1 MAYTESKR
9 LQTRIML
16 KYDTY
21 ANWTANNPVLL
32 AGEIAIATIPVAAEG
47 NNSASTGFTNLPNVI
62 MKVGDGSSHYN
73 DLKFVSALSADVH
86 EWAKAADKPSY
97 DASEIANLQKF
108 VEDHSDFDTNTEY
121 TIVPVENAAYKYELK
136 YKDINDTE
144 FKSYDTPVYIDLSD
158 ADTRLKAVEAKIKE
172 LVGDEGE
179 GETGGITN
187 EINSAIEALDANVK
201 QDAGAD
207 GLALR
212 VVQTDGVITS
222 IEGSI
227 AAETYD
233 AYGAA
238 KAVQGETTHTVA
250 EAYALADAAQTAEEV
265 AAAIEEESNARKE
278 AINALDYTTYVPGN
292 ADGTVVS
299 FVGTISQENGII
311 SAEKRDLVFNSAYHA
326 ETNKAA
332 TMADVT
338 NAVAD
343 LNGAMHFEGVSS
355 TDPVNDKVTIDG
367 KPDYVA
373 AAGDVVIYN
382 TIEYVYD
389 GSKWVQLGD
398 ESLAGTMIAALDM
411 PRVNVGASK
420 TLSYIE
426 QTDGTISVGEEA
438 VDIQIAQSQVTGL
451 EDRLDAIEGSLG
463 TEGDLPKQ
471 VEANKQAIATIN
483 GEDAG
488 KSMRTVATEEAT
500 AAVGALNL
508 TDAAVEGEY
517 VASVSQSNGAITV
530 TRAKLPEIPDLE
542 LVEGSAA
549 AVVEGEV
556 TVVSDIDVNG
566 HTITD
571 KRVNVVT
578 KDFVNAAL
586 GNLSI
591 TKDATAKHV
600 MTGLVQKDGLVT
612 SIKEVELADV
622 AFSGNIADLKETDNT
637 YVVFNCGSSSVNV

>member
-1 MAYTESKR
+1 MAYTKSNE
-9 LQTRIML
+9 LQTRIAL
-16 KYDTY
+16 KYDSY
-21 ANWTANNPVLL
+21 LNWTTNNPVLL
-32 AGEIAIATIPVAAEG
+32 AGEIAIATVPAAAEG
-47 NNSASTGFTNLPNVI
+47 NNSASTGFTNLPNVV

-73 DLKFVSALSADVH
+73 DLKFVSALSADVYD
-86 EWAKAADKPSY
+86 WAKAAQKPSY

-121 TIVPVENAAYKYELK
+121 SIVPVENAAYKYELK
-136 YKDINDTE
+136 YKNIGDAE

-158 ADTRLKAVEAKIKE
+158 ADTRLKKVEADVAALI
-172 LVGDEGE
+172 GGE
-179 GETGGITN
+179 GETGGITDM
-187 EINSAIEALDANVK
+187 INDAIDALDSEK
-201 QDAGAD
+201 TQTAGAD
-207 GLALR
+207 GLALHIK
-212 VVQTDGVITS
+212 QENGVITEFS
-222 IEGSI
+222 GSI

-233 AYGAA
+233 AHGAA
-238 KAVQGETTHTVA
+238 AAAETA
-250 EAYALADAAQTAEEV
+250 AKGYADGLIAQEVIDRDAAIAVETK
-265 AAAIEEESNARKE
+265 AREE
-278 AINALDYTTYVPGN
+278 AIKALDYTAYVPGN

-299 FVGTISQENGII
+299 FVGTVSQADGVI

-343 LNGAMHFEGVSS
+343 LNGAMHFEGVST
-355 TDPVNDKVTIDG
+355 TDPVNVGVTIEG
-367 KPDYVA
+367 KADYVA

-398 ESLAGTMIAALDM
+398 ESLAGTLIAALDL
-411 PRVNVGASK
+411 PRVNVGAAK

-426 QTDGTISVGEEA
+426 QTDGTVAAEA

-451 EDRLDAIEGSLG
+451 EDRLDAIEDSLG
-463 TEGDLPKQ
+463 TDGDLPKQ

-488 KSMRTVATEEAT
+488 KSMRAVATEEAA
-500 AAVGALNL
+500 AAVGALDLN
-508 TDAAVEGEY
+508 DAAVEGKY
-517 VASVSQSNGAITV
+517 VAAVKQTDGQIEV
-530 TRAKLPEIPDLE
+530 VRADLPTIPVLE
-542 LVEGSAA
+542 LVEGTVAA
-549 AVVEGEV
+549 ATEGEV
-556 TVVSDIDVNG
+556 TVIADIDVDG
-566 HTITD
+566 HKITD

-578 KDFVNAAL
+578 KDFVNTAF
-586 GNLSI
+586 GNLDA
-591 TKDATAKHV
+591 TKDVTTTKHV
-600 MTGLVQKDGLVT
+600 MTGLVQEDGLVT

-622 AFSGNIADLKETDNT
+622 AFSGNIADLKETENT

>member
-1 MAYTESKR
+1 MAYTKSNE
-9 LQTRIML
+9 LQTRIAL
-16 KYDTY
+16 KYDSY
-21 ANWTANNPVLL
+21 LNWTTNNPVLL

-47 NNSASTGFTNLPNVI
+47 NNSASTGFTNLPNVV

-73 DLKFVSALSADVH
+73 DLKFVSALSADVYD
-86 EWAKAADKPSY
+86 WAKAAQKPSY

-121 TIVPVENAAYKYELK
+121 NIVPVADAVYKYELK
-136 YKDINDTE
+136 YKNIGDAE

-158 ADTRLKAVEAKIKE
+158 ADTRLKKVEKDLAALI
-172 LVGDEGE
+172 GGGE
-179 GETGGITN
+179 GGGISDMIT
-187 EINSAIEALDANVK
+187 ESIGALDSEK
-201 QDAGAD
+201 TQTAGAD
-207 GLALR
+207 GLALHIKQ
-212 VVQTDGVITS
+212 VDGVITEFS
-222 IEGSI
+222 GSI

-233 AYGAA
+233 AHGAA
-238 KAVQGETTHTVA
+238 AAAEQAAKEHAAGLIAQEVEDRNEAIAA
-250 EAYALADAAQTAEEV
+250 EAKLRD
-265 AAAIEEESNARKE
+265 E
-278 AINALDYTTYVPGN
+278 AIKALDYTAYVPGN
-292 ADGTVVS
+292 AEGTVVS
-299 FVGTISQENGII
+299 FVGTVSQADGVI

-398 ESLAGTMIAALDM
+398 ESLAGTLIAALDL
-411 PRVNVGASK
+411 PRVNVGAAK

-426 QTDGTISVGEEA
+426 QTDGTVAAEA
-438 VDIQIAQSQVTGL
+438 VDIEIAQSQVTGL
-451 EDRLDAIEGSLG
+451 EDRLGAIEGSLG
-463 TEGDLPKQ
+463 ADGKLPKQ

-530 TRAKLPEIPDLE
+530 TRAKLPVIPALE
-542 LVEGSAA
+542 LEEGTPAA
-549 AVVEGEV
+549 AAVEGEV
-556 TVVSDIDVNG
+556 TVIADIDVDG
-566 HTITD
+566 HKITD

-578 KDFVNAAL
+578 KDFVNAAI
-586 GNLSI
+586 GNLDA
-591 TKDATAKHV
+591 TKDVSSTKKV
-600 MTGLVQKDGLVT
+600 MTGLVQEDGLVT

-622 AFSGNIADLKETDNT
+622 AFSGNIADLKETENT

>member
-1 MAYTESKR
+1 MAYTKSNE
-9 LQTRIML
+9 LQTRIAL
-16 KYDTY
+16 KYDSY
-21 ANWTANNPVLL
+21 LNWTTNNPILL

-47 NNSASTGFTNLPNVI
+47 NNSASTGFTNLPNVV

-73 DLKFVSALSADVH
+73 DLKFVSALSADVYD
-86 EWAKAADKPSY
+86 WAKAAQKPSY

-121 TIVPVENAAYKYELK
+121 NIVPVVGAVYKYELK
-136 YKDINDTE
+136 YKNIGDVD

-158 ADTRLKAVEAKIKE
+158 ADTRLKKVEADIAG
-172 LVGDEGE
+172 LVGG
-179 GETGGITN
+179 GGQTGGITDM
-187 EINSAIEALDANVK
+187 INGAIDALDSEKTQV
-201 QDAGAD
+201 AGAD
-207 GLALR
+207 GLALHIK
-212 VVQTDGVITS
+212 QENGVITEFS
-222 IEGSI
+222 GSI

-233 AYGAA
+233 AHGAA
-238 KAVQGETTHTVA
+238 AAA
-250 EAYALADAAQTAEEV
+250 EQAAKTYADGLMTQEVKDRDAAIAEETK
-265 AAAIEEESNARKE
+265 AREE
-278 AINALDYTTYVPGN
+278 AIKALDYTAYVPGN

-299 FVGTISQENGII
+299 FVGTVSQADGVI

-355 TDPVNDKVTIDG
+355 TDPVNDKVTIAG

-373 AAGDVVIYN
+373 AAGDVVIYS

-389 GSKWVQLGD
+389 GTKWVQLGD
-398 ESLAGTMIAALDM
+398 ESLAGTLIDALDM
-411 PRVNVGASK
+411 TRVNVGAGK

-426 QTDGTISVGEEA
+426 QTDGTVAAEA

-451 EDRLDAIEGSLG
+451 EDRIGAIESALG
-463 TEGDLPKQ
+463 GEGELPVQ

-483 GEDAG
+483 GEDTG

-508 TDAAVEGEY
+508 TDAAVAGEY
-517 VASVSQSNGAITV
+517 VASVSQNNGAISV
-530 TRAKLPEIPDLE
+530 TRAKLPTIPVLE
-542 LVEGSAA
+542 LEEGTAA
-549 AVVEGEV
+549 AATEGEV
-556 TVVSDIDVNG
+556 TVIADIDVNG
-566 HTITD
+566 HKITD

-578 KDFVNAAL
+578 KEFVNTAL
-586 GNLSI
+586 GNLDA
-591 TKDATAKHV
+591 TKDVTSAKHV
-600 MTGLVQKDGLVT
+600 MTGLVQKDGLLT
-612 SIKEVELADV
+612 SIKEVQLADI
-622 AFSGNIADLKETDNT
+622 AFSGNIADLKETANT

>member
-1 MAYTESKR
+1 MAYTKSNE
-9 LQTRIML
+9 LQTRIAL
-16 KYDTY
+16 KYDSY
-21 ANWTANNPVLL
+21 LNWTTNNPVLL

-47 NNSASTGFTNLPNVI
+47 NNSASTGFTNLPNVV

-73 DLKFVSALSADVH
+73 DLKFVSALSADVYD
-86 EWAKAADKPSY
+86 WAKAAQKPSY

-121 TIVPVENAAYKYELK
+121 NIVPVADAVYKYELK
-136 YKDINDTE
+136 YKNIGDAE

-158 ADTRLKAVEAKIKE
+158 ADARLKKVEADVAA
-172 LVGDEGE
+172 LLGGD
-179 GETGGITN
+179 GETGGITDMIT
-187 EINSAIEALDANVK
+187 EAIGALDAEVEYSDGTDGLSLYVK
-201 QDAGAD
+201 Q
-207 GLALR
+207 
-212 VVQTDGVITS
+212 VDGVITEIS
-222 IEGSI
+222 GNI
-227 AAETYD
+227 APETYD
-233 AYGAA
+233 TFGSAADARTAAITHANELMTQEVIDRNEAIADEA
-238 KAVQGETTHTVA
+238 KARE
-250 EAYALADAAQTAEEV
+250 
-265 AAAIEEESNARKE
+265 E
-278 AINALDYTTYVPGN
+278 AINALDYTAYVPGN

-299 FVGTISQENGII
+299 FVGTVSQADGVI
-311 SAEKRDLVFNSAYHA
+311 SAEKRDLVFNSAYNA

-338 NAVAD
+338 GAVAD

-389 GSKWVQLGD
+389 GAKWVQLGY
-398 ESLAGTMIAALDM
+398 ESLAGTLIDALDM
-411 PRVNVGASK
+411 PRVNVGAAK
-420 TLSYIE
+420 TLNYIE
-426 QTDGTISVGEEA
+426 QTDGTVAAEA

-530 TRAKLPEIPDLE
+530 TRAKLPTIPALE
-542 LVEGSAA
+542 LEEGAPAA
-549 AVVEGEV
+549 AATEGEV
-556 TVVSDIDVNG
+556 TVIADIDVDG
-566 HTITD
+566 HKITD

-578 KDFVNAAL
+578 KEFVNAAL
-586 GNLSI
+586 GNLDA
-591 TKDATAKHV
+591 TKDVSSAKKV
-600 MTGLVQKDGLVT
+600 MTGLVQVDGLVT

-622 AFSGNIADLKETDNT
+622 AFSGNIVDLKETENT

>member
-1 MAYTESKR
+1 MAYTKSNE
-9 LQTRIML
+9 LQTRIAL
-16 KYDTY
+16 KYDSY
-21 ANWTANNPVLL
+21 LNWTTNNPVLL
-32 AGEIAIATIPVAAEG
+32 AGEIAIATVPVAAEG
-47 NNSASTGFTNLPNVI
+47 NNSASTGFTNLPNVV

-73 DLKFVSALSADVH
+73 DLKFVSALSADVYD
-86 EWAKAADKPSY
+86 WAKAAQKPSY

-121 TIVPVENAAYKYELK
+121 NIVPVANAAYKYELK
-136 YKDINDTE
+136 YKNIGDAE

-158 ADTRLKAVEAKIKE
+158 ADTRLKKVEADVAALIG
-172 LVGDEGE
+172 GD
-179 GETGGITN
+179 GETGGITDMIN
-187 EINSAIEALDANVK
+187 EAIDALDSEK
-201 QDAGAD
+201 TQTAGAD
-207 GLALR
+207 GLALHIK
-212 VVQTDGVITS
+212 QENGVITEFS
-222 IEGSI
+222 GSI

-233 AYGAA
+233 AHGAA
-238 KAVQGETTHTVA
+238 AAAETA
-250 EAYALADAAQTAEEV
+250 AKGYADGLIAQEVIDRDAAIAEETK
-265 AAAIEEESNARKE
+265 AREE
-278 AINALDYTTYVPGN
+278 AIKALDYTAYVPGN

-299 FVGTISQENGII
+299 FVGTVSQADGVI

-343 LNGAMHFEGVSS
+343 LNGAMHFEGVST
-355 TDPVNDKVTIDG
+355 TDPVNVGVTIEG
-367 KPDYVA
+367 KDDYVA

-398 ESLAGTMIAALDM
+398 ESLAGTLIAALDL
-411 PRVNVGASK
+411 PRVNVGAAK

-426 QTDGTISVGEEA
+426 QTDGTVAAEA

-488 KSMRTVATEEAT
+488 KSMRAVATEEAA
-500 AAVGALNL
+500 AAVGALDLN
-508 TDAAVEGEY
+508 DAAVEGKY
-517 VASVSQSNGAITV
+517 VAAVKQTDGQIEV
-530 TRAKLPEIPDLE
+530 VRADLPTIPVLE
-542 LVEGSAA
+542 LVEGTVAA
-549 AVVEGEV
+549 ATEGEV
-556 TVVSDIDVNG
+556 TVIADIDVDG
-566 HTITD
+566 HKITD

-578 KDFVNAAL
+578 KDFVNTAF
-586 GNLSI
+586 GNLDA
-591 TKDATAKHV
+591 TKDVTTTKHV
-600 MTGLVQKDGLVT
+600 MTGLVQEDGLVT
-612 SIKEVELADV
+612 SIKEVELADI
-622 AFSGNIADLKETDNT
+622 AFSGNIADLKETENT